1 MLQVSLY
8 RYNPE
13 SDEAPHMEEFS
24 VDTGGKDLMVL
35 DVLGVKNLR
44 CGRGAR

>member
-13 SDEAPHMEEFS
+13 TDQEPHMQE
-24 VDTGGKDLMVL
+24 VQIDTGGKDLMV
-35 DVLGVKNLR
+35 
-44 CGRGAR
+44 RGNIGPP